1 MRIDDLM
8 TREVRTVRSDTPLK
22 EAARILAEFQVS
34 GLPVVDSDGYVLGV
48 LSEGDI
54 LFKEIGIQDTPASS
68 SGSSGGHSAGRSEA
82 AWRRQSARRCRRR
95 RSRSAR
101 AGR

>member
-22 EAARILAEFQVS
+22 EAARILAELHVS

-54 LFKEIGIQDTPASS
+54 LFKEIGVQDRPSLVERLI
-68 SGSSGGHSAGRSEA
+68 GGRSTV
-82 AWRRQSARRCRRR
+82 SI
-95 RSRSAR
+95 
-101 AGR
+101 

>member
-22 EAARILAEFQVS
+22 EAARILAELHVS
-34 GLPVVDSDGYVLGV
+34 GLPVVDVLDGYVLGV

-54 LFKEIGIQDTPASS
+54 LFKETGIQDNRASS
-68 SGSSGGHSAGRSEA
+68 SGSLGGRSA
-82 AWRRQSARRCRRR
+82 VSI
-95 RSRSAR
+95 
-101 AGR
+101 